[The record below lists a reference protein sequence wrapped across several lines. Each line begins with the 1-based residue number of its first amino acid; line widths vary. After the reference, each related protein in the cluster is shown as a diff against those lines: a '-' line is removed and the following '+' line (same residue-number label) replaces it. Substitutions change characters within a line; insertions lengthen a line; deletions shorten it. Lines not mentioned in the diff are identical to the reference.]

1 MKKLLFF
8 ALLTSLVLV
17 GCAKADETAPAGG
30 TPPAAGT
37 DGAPK
42 AEGATPPETK

>member
-17 GCAKADETAPAGG
+17 GCAKADETAPATG

-37 DGAPK
+37 
-42 AEGATPPETK
+42 EGSPDAKPATTTEAK